1 MSHFM
6 NDRSTVL
13 SIWRSVGPNY
23 LLSRAFMP
31 IWNAFLYVILILE
44 CVRFKLIFN
53 IALHQPN
60 PVVTMLKFLGLWL
73 PLYVAIG
80 MQLALFVGLMFGLA
94 QISKTRELDALHAVG
109 VGLHQLMLPIASLG
123 VGVGLLSFLIVGWI
137 QPLSLY
143 ASKSFLHDL
152 EQSANILLADTNLFF
167 IKDRKTVMLDEISS
181 DGSEFERVFIYETHP
196 DGKTVTS
203 SGTSGRLLSDGGFNN
218 LHYFVHAVDV
228 MEIAK
233 NPKATNATLS
243 KKSTTTSLVNVAGP
257 LEKTEKQPY
266 RSRGLSEYEWTL
278 SELFAGE
285 QGRPAYIE
293 PHKLNAEMNY
303 RLAQMLFILLMPF
316 LAAITV
322 IEPRRNPGP
331 ARFFIGV
338 VIVLGFYQYLNYGT
352 SISRNNILPPMIT
365 LWVPLGVMYA
375 VVLTQFWKLAY
386 RPTFR

>member
-1 MSHFM
+1 M
-6 NDRSTVL
+6 NEPINTASKWWNT
-13 SIWRSVGPNY
+13 GPFY
-23 LLSRAFMP
+23 LLSIAFLP
-31 IWNAFLYVILILE
+31 IWNTFFYVILILE

-53 IALHQPN
+53 ISLHQPN
-60 PVVTMLKFLGLWL
+60 PALTVLKFLGLWL
-73 PLYVAIG
+73 PLYAAIG
-80 MQLALFVGLMFGLA
+80 MQLALFVGLMFGFA
-94 QISKTRELDALHAVG
+94 QLCKTRELDAMHAVG
-109 VGLHQLMLPIASLG
+109 YGMHQIMAPIVSIGGLI
-123 VGVGLLSFLIVGWI
+123 GLLSLLILGWI

-143 ASKSFLHDL
+143 ASKSFLHDI

-233 NPKATNATLS
+233 NPRATDAALS

-266 RSRGLSEYEWTL
+266 RQRGLSEYEWTL
-278 SELFAGE
+278 NELFAGD
-285 QGRPAYIE
+285 QGKPAYIE
-293 PHKLNAEMNY
+293 SHKLNAELNY
-303 RLAQMLFILLMPF
+303 RLAQLVFILLMPF
-316 LAAITV
+316 MAAVTV

-331 ARFFIGV
+331 ARFFVGI
-338 VIVLGFYQYLNYGT
+338 VIVLGFYQYMNYGT

-365 LWVPLGVMYA
+365 LWVPLGTLYA

-386 RPTFR
+386 RPAFQTAR